1 MKSAQ
6 PWYSG
11 RAGSE
16 NGTKEWVSFRVS
28 VWRLWTPERLL
39 GDKGPPCSWRKG
51 HEGIPSTVSVAW
63 LEDALEKFHFMLLAV
78 TVKNFCRFLVRSS
91 GHGQWNKLAVYVWP
105 S

>member
-39 GDKGPPCSWRKG
+39 GDDWGTRGLPAHGGRGMRESHPP
-51 HEGIPSTVSVAW
+51 
-63 LEDALEKFHFMLLAV
+63 
-78 TVKNFCRFLVRSS
+78 FLW
-91 GHGQWNKLAVYVWP
+91 HG
-105 S
+105 